1 MGTMRRVRNIGPAGS
16 QRSRP
21 ETRGLRLLA
30 VVALLG
36 LLALIATAPS
46 VLGATKHHNAKR
58 FLKCDVV
65 LPVDQ
70 IKTAIVRETGIGPKV
85 TSLPVSTSKY
95 SAWADGPG
103 GLRGANIHTSGC
115 FYDWTYKGN
124 AAAYNP
130 DLTAAGGNVPNI
142 IVWVGSPNVTLREWD
157 NIKAAEAKAPG
168 TDTDA
173 IADYPYQPQRAIA
186 LGDKSKAFVESFVE
200 DAPPGNRYTTYYGLY
215 VYSKHHDLL
224 TFWGWPL
231 SLAAEESIVK
241 HQLVANRF

>member
-16 QRSRP
+16 HPPNP

-30 VVALLG
+30 VVALLVSI
-36 LLALIATAPS
+36 ALVAMAPS

-58 FLKCDVV
+58 YLSCDVV

-70 IKTAIVRETGIGPKV
+70 IKTAIVRDTGIGPKV
-85 TSLPVSTSKY
+85 TALPVSTSKY
-95 SAWADGPG
+95 SEWADGAG

-115 FYDWTYKGN
+115 FYDWTSKGN

-130 DLTAAGGNVPNI
+130 ELTAAGGNVPNI
-142 IVWVGSPNVTLREWD
+142 IVWVGSPNVTLSEWN
-157 NIKAAEAKAPG
+157 NIEATEAKAPG

-173 IADYPYQPQRAIA
+173 IADYPYQPQRRIV
-186 LGDKSKAFVESFVE
+186 LGDHSKAFVESFVE
-200 DAPPGNRYTTYYGLY
+200 SAPTGNRYATYYGLY

-231 SLAAEESIVK
+231 SLTAEESIVK
-241 HQLVANRF
+241 HQLAANRF

>member
-1 MGTMRRVRNIGPAGS
+1 
-16 QRSRP
+16 
-21 ETRGLRLLA
+21 
-30 VVALLG
+30 
-36 LLALIATAPS
+36 
-46 VLGATKHHNAKR
+46 VLGATNHHKAKR
-58 FLKCDVV
+58 YLSCDAV
-65 LPVDQ
+65 LPVGQ

-95 SAWADGPG
+95 SDWADGPG

-130 DLTAAGGNVPNI
+130 DLAGAGGNVPNI
-142 IVWVGSPNVTLREWD
+142 IVLVGSPNVTPSEWH
-157 NIKAAEAKAPG
+157 NIKAAEAKEPG
-168 TDTDA
+168 TDTDP
-173 IADYPYQPQRAIA
+173 IADYPYQRQRTIN
-186 LGDKSKAFVESFVE
+186 LGDKSEAFVESFVE

-231 SLAAEESIVK
+231 SVTAEESIVK
-241 HQLVANRF
+241 QLLASNRF